1 MAKEIEQEIAEL
13 LIRNHM
19 TVTTAESC
27 TGGLVA
33 GRLINAAGI
42 SAAYRQ
48 GYITYANE
56 AKHKLLGVK
65 NKTLRKH
72 GAVSRQTAKQ
82 MAKGAAAAAKAD
94 AAISVTGIAGP
105 DGGTKEKPV
114 GLVYIGCYVQGKVTV
129 KECHFSGIS
138 FGNSIIDDLITKIGC
153 NKTLYVRGGSL
164 DKRLILILTDQT
176 FADLVDFIV
185 RLVIVQSC
193 VLPL

>member
-13 LIRNHM
+13 LIQNHM

-33 GRLINAAGI
+33 CRLINAAGI

-82 MAKGAAAAAKAD
+82 MAKGAAKAAKAD

-105 DGGTKEKPV
+105 DGGTIEKPV
-114 GLVYIGCYVQGKVTV
+114 GLVYIGCFVQGKVTV
-129 KECHFSGIS
+129 KECHFSGSRSEIRQETVES
-138 FGNSIIDDLITKIGC
+138 A
-153 NKTLYVRGGSL
+153 
-164 DKRLILILTDQT
+164 LILLRECILE
-176 FADLVDFIV
+176 
-185 RLVIVQSC
+185 RLG
-193 VLPL
+193 

>member
-1 MAKEIEQEIAEL
+1 MAKEIEHEIAEL

-82 MAKGAAAAAKAD
+82 MAKGAATAAKAD

-129 KECHFSGIS
+129 KECHFSGSRSEIRQATVES
-138 FGNSIIDDLITKIGC
+138 A
-153 NKTLYVRGGSL
+153 
-164 DKRLILILTDQT
+164 LILLRECILE
-176 FADLVDFIV
+176 
-185 RLVIVQSC
+185 RLG
-193 VLPL
+193 

>member
-13 LIRNHM
+13 LIQNHM

-42 SAAYRQ
+42 STAYRQ

-82 MAKGAAAAAKAD
+82 MAKGAAKAAKAD

-105 DGGTKEKPV
+105 DGGTIEKPV
-114 GLVYIGCYVQGKVTV
+114 GLVYIGCFVQGKVTV
-129 KECHFSGIS
+129 KECHFSGSRSEIRQETVES
-138 FGNSIIDDLITKIGC
+138 A
-153 NKTLYVRGGSL
+153 
-164 DKRLILILTDQT
+164 LILLRECILE
-176 FADLVDFIV
+176 
-185 RLVIVQSC
+185 RLG
-193 VLPL
+193 

>member
-13 LIRNHM
+13 LIRNQM

-82 MAKGAAAAAKAD
+82 MAKGAAAAKAD

-129 KECHFSGIS
+129 KECHFSGSRSEIRQATVES
-138 FGNSIIDDLITKIGC
+138 A
-153 NKTLYVRGGSL
+153 
-164 DKRLILILTDQT
+164 LILLRECILE
-176 FADLVDFIV
+176 
-185 RLVIVQSC
+185 RLG
-193 VLPL
+193 

>member
-114 GLVYIGCYVQGKVTV
+114 GLVYIGCYVQEKVTV
-129 KECHFSGIS
+129 KECHFSGSRSEIRQATVES
-138 FGNSIIDDLITKIGC
+138 A
-153 NKTLYVRGGSL
+153 
-164 DKRLILILTDQT
+164 LILLRECILE
-176 FADLVDFIV
+176 
-185 RLVIVQSC
+185 RLG
-193 VLPL
+193 

>member
-13 LIRNHM
+13 LIQNHM

-33 GRLINAAGI
+33 GSLINAAGI
-42 SAAYRQ
+42 SSAYRQ

-82 MAKGAAAAAKAD
+82 MAKGAAKAAKAD

-105 DGGTKEKPV
+105 DGGTIEKPV
-114 GLVYIGCYVQGKVTV
+114 GLVYIGCFMQGKVTV
-129 KECHFSGIS
+129 KECHFSGSRSEIRQATVES
-138 FGNSIIDDLITKIGC
+138 A
-153 NKTLYVRGGSL
+153 
-164 DKRLILILTDQT
+164 LILLRECILE
-176 FADLVDFIV
+176 
-185 RLVIVQSC
+185 RLG
-193 VLPL
+193 

>member
-129 KECHFSGIS
+129 KECHFSGNRSEIRQATVES
-138 FGNSIIDDLITKIGC
+138 A
-153 NKTLYVRGGSL
+153 
-164 DKRLILILTDQT
+164 LILLRECILE
-176 FADLVDFIV
+176 
-185 RLVIVQSC
+185 RLG
-193 VLPL
+193 

>member
-94 AAISVTGIAGP
+94 AAVSVTGIAGP
-105 DGGTKEKPV
+105 DGGTAEKPV
-114 GLVYIGCYVQGKVTV
+114 GLVYVGVATGDSVQAHK
-129 KECHFSGIS
+129 
-138 FGNSIIDDLITKIGC
+138 L
-153 NKTLYVRGGSL
+153 LL
-164 DKRLILILTDQT
+164 KRNYKNPR
-176 FADLVDFIV
+176 DFI
-185 RLVIVQSC
+185 REYASMHALSFILEALKAQA
-193 VLPL
+193 